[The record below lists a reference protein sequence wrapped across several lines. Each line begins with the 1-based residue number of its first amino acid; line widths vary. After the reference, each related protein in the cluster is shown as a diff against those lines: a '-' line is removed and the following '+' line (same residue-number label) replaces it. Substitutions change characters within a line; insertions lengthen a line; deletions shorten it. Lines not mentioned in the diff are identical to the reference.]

1 LSSQLSELD
10 NARLSLVQVRLL
22 YGPLLACVTASKS
35 AFTAMVRQHGDGD
48 TVSFVRAAREDPD
61 GREGKTYRCT
71 LYFTARAPHC
81 NLH

>member
-1 LSSQLSELD
+1 
-10 NARLSLVQVRLL
+10 VRLL

-48 TVSFVRAAREDPD
+48 TVSFVRAAREDPN

-71 LYFTARAPHC
+71 LNF
-81 NLH
+81 